1 MCSLLLR
8 ILRFASVSFDIYL
21 FIYLFFSWLIA
32 KKPESAAAL
41 DSLSRVGA
49 WDLSLLDTVPDS
61 RRETRAGVPAWATRD
76 RQALGPRSERRDSAR
91 PAQFRREGLSLW
103 WCFRRFTY
111 GNLVLFPCQKKKNK
125 NNVRAGSRVETC
137 KTSTNPP
144 PFLFAIK
151 HDKNKK
157 KIKWRH
163 GTRTSTSL
171 AASFI
176 ANKITTSEDIPSRLI
191 FGYFQLSS

>member
-1 MCSLLLR
+1 MAVDTVLSKEKSHQHPTRLRVECSRLVFLGFSFVFPFPKKKKCKSRETSWNMCSLLLR

-111 GNLVLFPCQKKKNK
+111 GNLVLFPCQIKNK

-137 KTSTNPP
+137 KTSTPP
-144 PFLFAIK
+144 P
-151 HDKNKK
+151 KK
-157 KIKWRH
+157 
-163 GTRTSTSL
+163 
-171 AASFI
+171 
-176 ANKITTSEDIPSRLI
+176 
-191 FGYFQLSS
+191 